1 MRQQPLFL
9 PLILACL
16 GCQHTMHLFVVMAQA
31 WHILHMASYHMLQW
45 LLRSCLTDGSLASG
59 DSWLSMH
66 QLDKT
71 RAGKS
76 AIIVI
81 VIGLSWEHLANDR
94 SLSPASTDRYSV
106 SVVAGDS
113 HLDS

>member
-16 GCQHTMHLFVVMAQA
+16 GCQHTMHLFVFMAQA
-31 WHILHMASYHMLQW
+31 WHILHTAPYHMLQW
-45 LLRSCLTDGSLASG
+45 LLRSCLIDGSLASG

-71 RAGKS
+71 QAGNS
-76 AIIVI
+76 AVI
-81 VIGLSWEHLANDR
+81 VICDR
-94 SLSPASTDRYSV
+94 LFMGS
-106 SVVAGDS
+106 
-113 HLDS
+113 

>member
-31 WHILHMASYHMLQW
+31 WHILHMAPYHMLQW
-45 LLRSCLTDGSLASG
+45 LLRSCLTDGSQASG

-71 RAGKS
+71 QAGKS
-76 AIIVI
+76 ASIV
-81 VIGLSWEHLANDR
+81 VGDR
-94 SLSPASTDRYSV
+94 QLRGS
-106 SVVAGDS
+106 
-113 HLDS
+113 